1 MIRAFCRAAWR
12 RLLPAAF
19 AIAVAAAIVS
29 PAPARAA
36 LEADP
41 AVLYAQMKDAFTKGS
56 AAGWNFRSQL
66 IYLSTIFNAG
76 RAYSLQYPNDPAYA
90 ELATLTISI
99 GSGLHYNPLTNHDGA
114 AWWVR
119 EAANWVTQH
128 SDDPTLIRQAGV
140 LLQRVNSEDDPEQLA
155 RFADADATA
164 NLQTYPRD
172 VDALLQQAEADWRGW
187 VLTHDPAWRTLALQR
202 AAARDFPVAHL
213 PTTWGN
219 ELVAAANTA
228 QAGQNQYTEAD
239 VHNARVL
246 IGRMKAVAPMR
257 VIATVEAIP
266 HDKYLTMLAPADE
279 YFGKMGYSILG
290 IENQLKHI
298 NFMLDYQYGNREAAE
313 TVLVAESID
322 DMHKVYPRDRDLPM
336 LLYWCYTTLRRMSDG
351 TAVSAASHLRSI
363 LTIEYQ
369 DSPQARKLL
378 SGSES

>member
-1 MIRAFCRAAWR
+1 MIRAFCSASR
-12 RLLPAAF
+12 RL
-19 AIAVAAAIVS
+19 AAAAGALTLAAALLL

-41 AVLYAQMKDAFTKGS
+41 SVLYAQMKDAFNQGA

-90 ELATLTISI
+90 ELATLTVSI

-128 SDDPTLIRQAGV
+128 ANDPTLIRQAGA

-155 RFADADATA
+155 RFADEDATA

-172 VDALLQQAEADWRGW
+172 VDALLQQTEADWRGW
-187 VLTHDPAWRTLALQR
+187 LLTHDPAWRSLALQR

-219 ELVAAANTA
+219 ELVAAANRA
-228 QAGQNQYTEAD
+228 QAGQDQYTDAD
-239 VHNARVL
+239 VRNAKILVAR
-246 IGRMKAVAPMR
+246 IKAVDPMR
-257 VIATVEAIP
+257 VIATVTAIP

-336 LLYWCYTTLRRMSDG
+336 LLYWCYTTLRRMTDDA
-351 TAVSAASHLRSI
+351 AVTAASHLRSI

-378 SGSES
+378 SGAES